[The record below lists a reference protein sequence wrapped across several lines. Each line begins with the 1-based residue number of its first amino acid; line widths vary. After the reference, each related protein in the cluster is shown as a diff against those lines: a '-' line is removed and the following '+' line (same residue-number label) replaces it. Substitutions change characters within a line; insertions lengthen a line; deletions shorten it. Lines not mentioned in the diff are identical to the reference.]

1 MNSEKVVS
9 LVIPLFNEEELVD
22 TLSERVTGAI
32 EDSGSNF
39 EVVLVDDGSKDSTY
53 QKLLEWQEKDDRVVI
68 VQLSRNWGHQNAFNA
83 GLDVAISSADIFLR
97 F

>member
-1 MNSEKVVS
+1 MNSEAVVS

-39 EVVLVDDGSKDSTY
+39 EV
-53 QKLLEWQEKDDRVVI
+53 W
-68 VQLSRNWGHQNAFNA
+68 
-83 GLDVAISSADIFLR
+83 
-97 F
+97 